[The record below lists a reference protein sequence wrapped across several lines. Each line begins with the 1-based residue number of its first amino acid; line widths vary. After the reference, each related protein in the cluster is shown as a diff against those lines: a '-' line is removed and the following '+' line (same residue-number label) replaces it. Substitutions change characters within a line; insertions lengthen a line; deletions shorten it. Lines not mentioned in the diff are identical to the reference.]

1 MLDFLGTYIF
11 AIIYGISAIFGII
24 NFDKYRNKK
33 GKILTSFLIIT
44 ATTEF
49 LAAYFSISYREISSM
64 AYFIYI
70 PLNYFLWFYFFSQLL
85 SNQKIV
91 KILLVVFI
99 FFYVYDLIEII
110 INKKDYDATNLKT
123 SYYCG
128 AISLLLLS
136 MQYFRELLNSNL
148 IIHNHRIL
156 YFWTT
161 LGLVIIWI
169 VYIPI
174 MVVVNHQVFKD
185 SYIFFKSLT
194 IFINVLG
201 NLCFIIGILWSQKK
215 YNN

>member
-1 MLDFLGTYIF
+1 MLDFLGIYIF
-11 AIIYGISAIFGII
+11 AIIYGVSAIFGII
-24 NFDKYRNKK
+24 NFGKYNNIK
-33 GKILTSFLIIT
+33 GKIFTSFLVIT
-44 ATTEF
+44 AITEF
-49 LAAYFSISYREISSM
+49 LGMHFSISYPVINRM

-70 PLNYFLWFYFFSQLL
+70 PLNYFLWFYFFTQLL
-85 SNQKIV
+85 TNQKIV
-91 KILLVVFI
+91 KMLLVVFI
-99 FFYVYDLIEII
+99 FFYLYDLMEII
-110 INKKDYDATNLKT
+110 LNKKDYSATNLKT

-136 MQYFRELLNSNL
+136 VQYFRELLNSNL

-174 MVVVNHQVFKD
+174 MVVLNHQVVKD

-215 YNN
+215 YNI